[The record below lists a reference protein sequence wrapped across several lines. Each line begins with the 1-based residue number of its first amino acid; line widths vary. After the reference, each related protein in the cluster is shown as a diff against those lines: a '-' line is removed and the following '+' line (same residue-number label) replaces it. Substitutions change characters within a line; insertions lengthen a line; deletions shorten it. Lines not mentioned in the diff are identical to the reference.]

1 MEYPC
6 SYVKPLLV
14 DSYALAGSGGGTG
27 DSDAPARAHPR
38 ASPTTAGEEV
48 NDIASGE
55 RDAGVGDVEH

>member
-14 DSYALAGSGGGTG
+14 GSYALAGSGGGTG
-27 DSDAPARAHPR
+27 DSDAPARAHP
-38 ASPTTAGEEV
+38 TTAEEEV
-48 NDIASGE
+48 NDIAGGE